1 MKRKR
6 FTLHVIRPKLV
17 VEAVTVAGYL
27 KNNGR
32 KNRALNDGPEKMK
45 QMAFIVMDSDYEI
58 KLFI

>member
-6 FTLHVIRPKLV
+6 FTLYVIRRKLV
-17 VEAVTVAGYL
+17 VKAVTIAGYL

-32 KNRALNDGPEKMK
+32 KNRDLNDGPEKMK
-45 QMAFIVMDSDYEI
+45 QMSFIVMDSDYEI